1 MSSEMLNFT
10 QSVHLTFLKYML
22 FLCTVL
28 QTLFFNSVS
37 VVQYQLMFDC
47 NVHMIVFISETSWC
61 SVKCCFS
68 VL

>member
-1 MSSEMLNFT
+1 MLNFT

-47 NVHMIVFISETSWC
+47 NVHMIVFISETS
-61 SVKCCFS
+61 
-68 VL
+68 